1 MSYIS
6 NKLLIKSRS
15 FVLWHTERTVDKI
28 KRRMP
33 APKPFWILI
42 NPHIRILIHL
52 PQISN
57 IAFQSKL
64 YVTNI
69 QGGIIMEAVVM
80 YKYIHNEGITRSEIY
95 MLIEL
100 IGLLFSLKSRVCSGA
115 HAHQRLKG
123 RESGERG
130 TGQQT
135 GFLANRKWS
144 SWMKQSDFEKH
155 FYITRTTITW
165 NSQHSSYL
173 SKAYRQT
180 NRHTRI
186 RFKPQ

>member
-6 NKLLIKSRS
+6 NKLLIKCRS

-80 YKYIHNEGITRSEIY
+80 YKYIHNERDYPLGNLHANWTNRIAFLSEV
-95 MLIEL
+95 
-100 IGLLFSLKSRVCSGA
+100 SSV
-115 HAHQRLKG
+115 Q
-123 RESGERG
+123 
-130 TGQQT
+130 
-135 GFLANRKWS
+135 WS
-144 SWMKQSDFEKH
+144 S
-155 FYITRTTITW
+155 RTSTLQGKREWREGNWATDW
-165 NSQHSSYL
+165 FSCKSQMV
-173 SKAYRQT
+173 K
-180 NRHTRI
+180 
-186 RFKPQ
+186 